1 MEKNILKRN
10 TVKDKTF
17 HMIFFAIMSHVT
29 DVDSWIT
36 GPMLSSL
43 MSFFFSEIAK
53 SNTDEKILYSLS
65 KTFFIN
71 HFYGLICL
79 RTKVKPSTTD
89 SSSHF
94 HTHSQ
99 DCGQCRVN
107 RWPNVC
113 FWTVGGNQSARRNP
127 TQHTRIRCKDW
138 TQKNVSLKN
147 KTSDTA
153 TLLL

>member
-1 MEKNILKRN
+1 
-10 TVKDKTF
+10 
-17 HMIFFAIMSHVT
+17 
-29 DVDSWIT
+29 
-36 GPMLSSL
+36 MLTAEL
-43 MSFFFSEIAK
+43 LAYVVIPNAFFFSQKLPSQIQMK
-53 SNTDEKILYSLS
+53 KILYSLS

-107 RWPNVC
+107 R
-113 FWTVGGNQSARRNP
+113 
-127 TQHTRIRCKDW
+127 
-138 TQKNVSLKN
+138 
-147 KTSDTA
+147 
-153 TLLL
+153 